1 MKSNKV
7 FFTHFE
13 VNHNFKSF
21 KNKGHV
27 TIAGIFDKDKKELKF
42 AASFCSPKDRF
53 VKKVGRDLA
62 SKRLLEGGESCMTI
76 SNIELI
82 KETKLYNICS
92 NILWLMRVD
101 KRFPKWIDKN
111 NLFDWDEAF

>member
-27 TIAGIFDKDKKELKF
+27 TIAGIFDKEKKELKF

-53 VKKVGRDLA
+53 IKKVGRDLA
-62 SKRLLEGGESCMTI
+62 SKRLLESGESCMTI
-76 SNIELI
+76 SNNALIE
-82 KETKLYNICS
+82 ETKLYNICS
-92 NILWLMRVD
+92 NMLWLMWEY
-101 KRFPKWIDKN
+101 KRFPKWVDQN
-111 NLFDWDEAF
+111 NLIDWNDVF